1 MHQSRI
7 LVVEADDGI
16 ARGLVS
22 GFTAAGFGVRTMDMG
37 DEAAASLSASAAAVA
52 ASSGAAHLSADLVI
66 LGWTLPGLDG
76 LALLRRLRSLGQR
89 IPVILLTARG
99 AVDDR
104 VLGLDAGADDCL
116 EKPFVFAELLA
127 RVRALLRRAATPRIP
142 CQRAVGDLVINLETR
157 LVTRSGRAIDL
168 TPREFDLL
176 AYLAI
181 YHDEVVSRGQ
191 IARDVWRENNRVV
204 PIDNVIDV
212 HVARLRRKIGDT
224 QPGRL
229 LHTIRGLGYM
239 LSAP

>member
-7 LVVEADDGI
+7 LIVEADDGI
-16 ARGLVS
+16 ARGLAS
-22 GFTAAGFGVRTMDMG
+22 GFTAAGFDVRTMAVG
-37 DEAAASLSASAAAVA
+37 DEAAASLSASAAAA
-52 ASSGAAHLSADLVI
+52 AAAPGAAHLSADLVI
-66 LGWTLPGLDG
+66 LGWTLSGLDG

-104 VLGLDAGADDCL
+104 VLGLEAGADDCL

-127 RVRALLRRAATPRIP
+127 RVRALLRRATALRTP
-142 CQRAVGDLVINLETR
+142 CQRAVGDLVVNLEIR
-157 LVTRSGRAIDL
+157 LVTRSGRIIDL

-181 YHDEVVSRGQ
+181 HHDEVVSRGQ
-191 IARDVWRENNRVV
+191 LAREVWRENNRVV

-212 HVARLRRKIGDT
+212 HVARLRRKLGDT
-224 QPGRL
+224 PSVRL

-239 LSAP
+239 LSTP